1 MTGATLFRVNGP
13 AWRFEW
19 DRSKCAF
26 IHRTRRGTLY
36 AILGISQHNPV
47 WIGRWVER
55 AYVPCNIGAEYIQ
68 FDGGSE
74 FWFRRPSE

>member
-1 MTGATLFRVNGP
+1 MSGATLFRTSGP
-13 AWRFEW
+13 SWRFEW

-36 AILGISQHNPV
+36 AILGISQYSPV

-55 AYVPCNIGAEYIQ
+55 AYVPCDIGADTID
-68 FDGGSE
+68 FDEGGC
-74 FWFRRPSE
+74 FWFGRRAE